1 MRKNQRKKETKQ
13 RKSIILRL
21 VLLAFSAYCIY
32 SISSYAVD
40 LIKIKQES
48 AEFIKQNNET
58 QLAVDELQHM
68 LDSEDN
74 SEIIEHAARDKLGY
88 VYSYEQVYTDI
99 SNN

>member
-1 MRKNQRKKETKQ
+1 MRKNNPKKETKK

-32 SISSYAVD
+32 SISSYAVE
-40 LIKIKQES
+40 LIKIKQEQEEYS
-48 AEFIKQNNET
+48 KQINER
-58 QLAVDELQHM
+58 QLTVDELQHM

-74 SEIIEHAARDKLGY
+74 SGLIEHAARDKLGY

>member
-48 AEFIKQNNET
+48 AEVIKQNNET

>member
-1 MRKNQRKKETKQ
+1 M
-13 RKSIILRL
+13 
-21 VLLAFSAYCIY
+21 LLAFSAYCIY

-48 AEFIKQNNET
+48 AEVIKQNNET